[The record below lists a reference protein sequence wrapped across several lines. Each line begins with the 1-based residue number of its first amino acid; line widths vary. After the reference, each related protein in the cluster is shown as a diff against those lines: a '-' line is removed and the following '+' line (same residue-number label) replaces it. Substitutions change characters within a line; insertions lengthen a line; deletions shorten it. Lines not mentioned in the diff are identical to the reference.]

1 MTISSTAGPQTDR
14 SDILDVLRGFALL
27 GIFIAN
33 SAGFALYLFMD
44 DAAREALPTHASD
57 KWINYL
63 LTAFVDGKFYSL
75 FSLLFGIG
83 FTIILDRN
91 QKAGRNPLV
100 IFYRRIFI
108 LLILGLGH
116 LLLLW
121 PGDILFLYA
130 LVGMVLPL
138 FRNFS
143 NKSLLIISTL
153 LIFSPLLFDLAKV
166 LSNGAWNLAV
176 PLVKIAIQTDG
187 SNGIDRHNYIT
198 YLSEGI
204 MYENI
209 FNWGQ
214 GGFFWRYAHIIGSNR
229 IPKVLAMF
237 LIGFVVGRKE
247 IYSNLEANRNLLMN
261 VQKLG
266 FLIGLP
272 STLALTFFEFDGI
285 HLPEAAGLADT
296 LFYAL
301 SVIPLSLAYTATLCL
316 LWLKVSWRKMLLY
329 LAPAG
334 RMALTNYIVQ
344 TLIGIYIY
352 YGIGWGLG
360 TETGP
365 AIFVPVAIAV
375 YFVQVIYSI
384 IWFRYFRYG
393 PLEWI
398 WRQLTYGKILPI
410 RVKIQTT

>member
-1 MTISSTAGPQTDR
+1 MTLTPAPGPNTDR

-44 DAAREALPTHASD
+44 AGARDALPTHATD
-57 KWINYL
+57 KWFDYF
-63 LTAFVDGKFYSL
+63 LTAIVDGKFYTL

-108 LLILGLGH
+108 LTLLGLGH

-138 FRNFS
+138 FRNLS
-143 NKSLLIISTL
+143 NTTLLITAVC

-166 LSNGAWNLAV
+166 ISDGAWNLAT
-176 PLVKIAIQTDG
+176 PLVKIAIEVDA
-187 SNGIDRHNYIT
+187 SYGIDQKNFIS
-198 YLSEGI
+198 YLADSTH
-204 MYENI
+204 YQNI
-209 FNWGQ
+209 YNWCQ
-214 GGFFWRYAHIIGSNR
+214 GGFFWRFDHIIGSNR

-247 IYSNLEANRNLLMN
+247 IYSNLEANTQLLFK

-272 STLALTFFEFDGI
+272 GSFALCYFEFDGV
-285 HLPEAAGLADT
+285 HLPEAGGLADT
-296 LFYAL
+296 FFYAI

-316 LWLKVSWRKMLLY
+316 LWLKSSWKPLLRY

-334 RMALTNYIVQ
+334 RMALTNYMVQ
-344 TLIGIYIY
+344 SFIGIYIY
-352 YGIGWGLG
+352 YGIGLG
-360 TETGP
+360 MGSRTGP
-365 AIFVPVAIAV
+365 TVFVPIAFV
-375 YFVQVIYSI
+375 VFIVQVIYSN
-384 IWFRYFRYG
+384 IWFRYFYYG

-398 WRQLTYGKILPI
+398 WRQLTYGKVLPI
-410 RVKIQTT
+410 RVTKARL